1 MLLSSDPPHNWGSP
15 WKRFLLT
22 ATLLSLWAHPGSA
35 RLSIVTVP
43 DRPVEGDNVRLTALN
58 LPAHVHN
65 ATWYTGLQAR
75 YPDMIT
81 HCVSTSQVDPCV
93 QHVGPAHTNRE
104 ILTSWNT
111 LEIGNIA
118 PSDSGFY
125 SLVLNTDSGLQKAST
140 YVHVQRTHTEFLL
153 KPNISVNMNVA
164 LESKDSVVFTC
175 HTVEDSLRVLW
186 YNGGMLLQ
194 GGERLELSNNNRTLT
209 IRSVRRYD
217 QGLYFCR
224 VWNESDYKTSD
235 TVVLTV
241 IYGPGAVV
249 TLSYPQSSQGILES
263 DLNYSVVL
271 DCVTSANPE
280 PQFTW
285 SLNGKVC
292 GTGEKHIIRRL
303 TPKDLGNYTCTAQ
316 NNVGQLTS
324 PPIQVQLPK
333 TPPEDTEP
341 IEPDPVNSLSGV
353 PAICLTV
360 AGGAGLITFF
370 GCMLYAGINKK
381 ALQNGRKSQCGC
393 F

>member
-1 MLLSSDPPHNWGSP
+1 MLLSSDPPHNSSP

-35 RLSIVTVP
+35 RVSIVTIP
-43 DRPVEGDNVRLTALN
+43 DQPVEGDNVRLTALN
-58 LPAHVHN
+58 LPARVYN
-65 ATWYTGLQAR
+65 ATWYTGLQAQ

-81 HCVSTSQVDPCV
+81 HCISTSQAGPCV
-93 QHVGPAHTNRE
+93 QHVGPAHTSRE
-104 ILTSWNT
+104 TLTSWNT
-111 LEIGNIA
+111 LEIGKIT

-125 SLVLNTDSGLQKAST
+125 SLVLNTDSGPQKVST
-140 YVHVQRTHTEFLL
+140 YVHVQRTHTEFVL
-153 KPNISVNMNVA
+153 KPDISANVTVA
-164 LESKDSVVFTC
+164 LELKDSVVFTC

-186 YNGGMLLQ
+186 YNGGLLLQ

-209 IRSVRRYD
+209 IHSVKRYD
-217 QGLYFCR
+217 QGTYFCR

-235 TVVLTV
+235 TIVLTV
-241 IYGPGAVV
+241 IYGPGSIV
-249 TLSYPQSSQGILES
+249 TLSYPQSPQGILES
-263 DLNYSVVL
+263 DLNYSVL
-271 DCVTSANPE
+271 LECVTSANPD
-280 PQFTW
+280 PRYIW

-292 GTGEKHIIRRL
+292 GTGERHIIRRL
-303 TPKDLGNYTCTAQ
+303 APKDLGNYTCTAQ
-316 NNVGQLTS
+316 NSVGQLTS

-333 TPPEDTEP
+333 DIEPVEP
-341 IEPDPVNSLSGV
+341 IEPEPVYSLSGV

-381 ALQNGRKSQCGC
+381 ALKNGRNSRCGC